1 MSEELEPT
9 EEVESSA
16 PVVEEPVDHE
26 EDEVAERLAEYIEER
41 KAAQAEEESEEDC
54 EDGDCEEEEGES
66 YEEYEESEMDEELED
81 LAVRAAEVG
90 LTESDIEDLGTVEA
104 LERTVRIL
112 EGRGAG
118 SEERQQV
125 EGIDLDNVPDELKP
139 VLEQMD
145 KQYRARIE
153 GLESQL
159 GQYNS
164 FLDNQAEKAVV
175 NEFDSFVSDLGPGF
189 ESLLGTGS
197 TESLS
202 DDSGALTRRVQV
214 LEEMNV
220 LANGY
225 EAAGRAVP
233 DEQTLFTRALNGLF
247 ADDVAAAKQASTE
260 STVAQRRGKFVSR
273 PTQKNG
279 KPQSPEAAAR
289 ASVRK
294 YMEEAG
300 IGFGGE
306 E

>member
-16 PVVEEPVDHE
+16 PVVEEPQDHE
-26 EDEVAERLAEYIEER
+26 EDAVSERLAEYIEER

-54 EDGDCEEEEGES
+54 EDGDCEEEEAGE
-66 YEEYEESEMDEELED
+66 EEFEEEELDQELED

-112 EGRGAG
+112 EGRGATAEG
-118 SEERQQV
+118 EADTS
-125 EGIDLDNVPDELKP
+125 GIDLENVPDELKP

-145 KQYRARIE
+145 KQYRDRIE
-153 GLESQL
+153 GLEAQL
-159 GQYNS
+159 GQYNT

-197 TESLS
+197 TDSLT
-202 DDSGALTRRVQV
+202 DDSGALTRRTQV
-214 LEEMNV
+214 LEEMNI

-225 EAAGRAVP
+225 EAAGKAVP
-233 DEQTLFTRALNGLF
+233 DEQTLFTRALNALF
-247 ADDVAAAKQASTE
+247 AEDVVAARQASTE
-260 STVAQRRGKFVSR
+260 SSVAQRRGKFVSR

-289 ASVRK
+289 MSVRK

>member
-16 PVVEEPVDHE
+16 PVVEEPQDYE
-26 EDEVAERLAEYIEER
+26 EDAVSERLAEYIEER

-54 EDGDCEEEEGES
+54 EDGDCEEEEAGE
-66 YEEYEESEMDEELED
+66 EEFEEEELDQELED
-81 LAVRAAEVG
+81 LAVRAAEAG

-112 EGRGAG
+112 EGRGATAEG
-118 SEERQQV
+118 EADTS
-125 EGIDLDNVPDELKP
+125 GIDLENVPDELKP

-145 KQYRARIE
+145 KQYRDRIE
-153 GLESQL
+153 GLEAQL
-159 GQYNS
+159 GQYNT

-197 TESLS
+197 TDSLT
-202 DDSGALTRRVQV
+202 DDSGALTRRTQV
-214 LEEMNV
+214 LEEMNI

-225 EAAGRAVP
+225 EAAGKAVP
-233 DEQTLFTRALNGLF
+233 DEQTLFTRALNALF
-247 ADDVAAAKQASTE
+247 AEDVVAARQASTE
-260 STVAQRRGKFVSR
+260 SSVAQRRGKFVSR

-289 ASVRK
+289 MSVRK

>member
-16 PVVEEPVDHE
+16 PMVEEPQDHE
-26 EDEVAERLAEYIEER
+26 EDAVSERLAEYIEER

-54 EDGDCEEEEGES
+54 EDGDCEEEEAV
-66 YEEYEESEMDEELED
+66 EEEFEEEELDQELED

-112 EGRGAG
+112 EGRGATAEG
-118 SEERQQV
+118 EADTS
-125 EGIDLDNVPDELKP
+125 GIDLENVPDELKP

-145 KQYRARIE
+145 KQYRDRIE
-153 GLESQL
+153 GLEAQL
-159 GQYNS
+159 GQYNT

-197 TESLS
+197 TDSLT
-202 DDSGALTRRVQV
+202 DDSGALTRRTQV
-214 LEEMNV
+214 LEEMNI

-225 EAAGRAVP
+225 EAAGKAVP
-233 DEQTLFTRALNGLF
+233 DEQTLFTRALNALF
-247 ADDVAAAKQASTE
+247 AEDVVAARQASTE
-260 STVAQRRGKFVSR
+260 SSVAQRRGKFVSR

-289 ASVRK
+289 MSVRK

>member
-54 EDGDCEEEEGES
+54 EDGNCEEEEGES

-118 SEERQQV
+118 SEERQQF

-145 KQYRARIE
+145 KQYRDRIE

-175 NEFDSFVSDLGPGF
+175 NE
-189 ESLLGTGS
+189 
-197 TESLS
+197 
-202 DDSGALTRRVQV
+202 
-214 LEEMNV
+214 
-220 LANGY
+220 
-225 EAAGRAVP
+225 
-233 DEQTLFTRALNGLF
+233 
-247 ADDVAAAKQASTE
+247 
-260 STVAQRRGKFVSR
+260 
-273 PTQKNG
+273 
-279 KPQSPEAAAR
+279 
-289 ASVRK
+289 
-294 YMEEAG
+294 
-300 IGFGGE
+300 
-306 E
+306 

>member
-16 PVVEEPVDHE
+16 PVVEEPQDHE
-26 EDEVAERLAEYIEER
+26 EDAVSERLAEYIEER

-54 EDGDCEEEEGES
+54 EDGDCEEEEA
-66 YEEYEESEMDEELED
+66 EEEEELDQELED

-112 EGRGAG
+112 EGRGATAEG
-118 SEERQQV
+118 EADTS
-125 EGIDLDNVPDELKP
+125 GIDLENVPDELKP

-145 KQYRARIE
+145 KQYRDRIE
-153 GLESQL
+153 GLEAQL
-159 GQYNS
+159 GQYNT

-197 TESLS
+197 TDSLT
-202 DDSGALTRRVQV
+202 DDSGALTRRTQV
-214 LEEMNV
+214 LEEMNI

-225 EAAGRAVP
+225 EAAGKAVP
-233 DEQTLFTRALNGLF
+233 DEQTLFTRALNALF
-247 ADDVAAAKQASTE
+247 AEDVVAAKQASTE
-260 STVAQRRGKFVSR
+260 SSVAQRRGKFVSR

-289 ASVRK
+289 MSVRK